1 MRRQIMVMG
10 ALLALAACGENA
22 GWNPNYRAKA
32 TPYGDYL
39 RARESALMGRREDP
53 PRIVPVTLPV
63 KAPTPEQISGH
74 SMRPVPE
81 ATLSRTRKPVGA
93 PSIDPYPSE
102 PVLADRKTVAAGA
115 VVVAPVA
122 VVTAPAGTTLQA
134 YAVANAH
141 RRGTRVYARPVGYGR
156 VAADPQLCAS
166 YADPAAAQAAFIAK
180 GGPAVDPLG
189 LDPDGDGFVCGWDP
203 APYRA
208 AAK

>member
-39 RARESALMGRREDP
+39 RARESALMGRRADP

-81 ATLSRTRKPVGA
+81 ATLARTRKPAGA

-115 VVVAPVA
+115 VVVVAMAPPQSRSVLPARVIRYCRKVTIIRITSRVDTIIQA
-122 VVTAPAGTTLQA
+122 V
-134 YAVANAH
+134 
-141 RRGTRVYARPVGYGR
+141 
-156 VAADPQLCAS
+156 
-166 YADPAAAQAAFIAK
+166 
-180 GGPAVDPLG
+180 
-189 LDPDGDGFVCGWDP
+189 
-203 APYRA
+203 
-208 AAK
+208 